1 MIFQRIFITEQR
13 LKQEQDTNKQKLQ
26 ALDNIKGYLNQI
38 DHSFEIVPMGDL
50 SRLNSLFED
59 LKEAE
64 LSEDEELMLGEV
76 FDLNQNN

>member
-50 SRLNSLFED
+50 SRLNSLFVD
-59 LKEAE
+59 LKESE
-64 LSEDEELMLGEV
+64 LSEEEVLMLGEV
-76 FDLNQNN
+76 FGVKN